1 MYEGEQPETPPTE
14 KLLAARGGVS
24 FPAVLTGVVV
34 SIGTFFLLSAL
45 VGGILAVSGI
55 EAEDLTGGAN
65 AGIGAG
71 IALIVAFFLAYM
83 WGGYTA
89 GRMGRGAG
97 LVNGLLV
104 PFVALII
111 GAIVGGIVWALG
123 ATAELNLPFSS
134 NRLPLEDDYVVD
146 WTIGLG
152 AATLIAMFLGG
163 IVGGMLGARWH
174 TKLERRVVTEY
185 EERRG
190 EDRQEQSIDLTDRNV
205 HAQDGTPETQ
215 PMPAPPHVE
224 RHPSTGR
231 HSAPPPPPPAG
242 GQHHPMSEISPRWGR

>member
-1 MYEGEQPETPPTE
+1 MFKGKQPEPAPTE
-14 KLLAARGGVS
+14 RLVAARGGVS

-55 EAEDLTGGAN
+55 EADELTGGAD

-104 PFVALII
+104 PFVALVV

-123 ATAELNLPFSS
+123 TTAELNLPFSS

-163 IVGGMLGARWH
+163 VVGGMLGARWH
-174 TKLERRVVTEY
+174 TKLERRVVSEY
-185 EERRG
+185 EERQAEG
-190 EDRQEQSIDLTDRNV
+190 RQAGTIDITDREIRAGEGPAV
-205 HAQDGTPETQ
+205 TE
-215 PMPAPPHVE
+215 PMPAPPHIE
-224 RHPSTGR
+224 RHPSMGGR
-231 HSAPPPPPPAG
+231 HSAPPPPPPLRG
-242 GQHHPMSEISPRWGR
+242 ENHPTGEIPPR

>member
-1 MYEGEQPETPPTE
+1 MFEGRSTEQLPTE

-34 SIGTFFLLSAL
+34 SIGTFFLLSAI

-55 EAEDLTGGAN
+55 EAEDLTSGAD

-97 LVNGLLV
+97 LTNGLLV

-111 GAIVGGIVWALG
+111 GAIVGAIVWALG
-123 ATAELNLPFSS
+123 TTAELNLPFSS

-185 EERRG
+185 EERRA
-190 EDRQEQSIDLTDRNV
+190 EDPQTIDVTDRDV
-205 HAQDGTPETQ
+205 YTAEETPETQ
-215 PMPAPPHVE
+215 PMPARPYIE
-224 RHPSTGR
+224 RHPSRAR
-231 HSAPPPPPPAG
+231 HSAPPPPPPAPG
-242 GQHHPMSEISPRWGR
+242 EHQPTREFPPR